1 MSSRLSYAGGPL
13 SFLLFAVLL
22 FVATVL
28 GFIIEVCESVRK
40 RIVDALDKT
49 GENSQ

>member
-13 SFLLFAVLL
+13 SFLLFAALL
-22 FVATVL
+22 FAATVL

-40 RIVDALDKT
+40 RITDILDKT
-49 GENSQ
+49 KE